1 VSTGSTNRE
10 ALSDVEIDRKEEV
23 GEREGMGQEGGRE
36 GEREVPSVRRS
47 YGEEIDL
54 DGGVG
59 VWGLSLRG
67 ERDVDGEGLGIQG
80 KDDIESGLA
89 GGKSSFMLQD
99 ERAS

>member
-1 VSTGSTNRE
+1 MD
-10 ALSDVEIDRKEEV
+10 L
-23 GEREGMGQEGGRE
+23 GG
-36 GEREVPSVRRS
+36 
-47 YGEEIDL
+47 
-54 DGGVG
+54 GGG